1 MNAIIV
7 YLPRGDKKVIIPSGR
22 RYSINSKGSLRWPTP
37 STTSPPPFC
46 GKRLNLGGLGKK
58 KGEGEIVGWIRQ
70 NANYAIISLVRRRGG
85 LRRPF
90 WKWNFWGR
98 RRYINIRGLVSA
110 CLRNNRC
117 LDAIRS
123 SGILISRR
131 GRIGF
136 RSRIRSS
143 SFRCC
148 LGWNILNLEG
158 KLIVVDGYS
167 SLTCVKNVVECKKQ
181 FISFGNCHF

>member
-1 MNAIIV
+1 M
-7 YLPRGDKKVIIPSGR
+7 
-22 RYSINSKGSLRWPTP
+22 
-37 STTSPPPFC
+37 
-46 GKRLNLGGLGKK
+46 
-58 KGEGEIVGWIRQ
+58 
-70 NANYAIISLVRRRGG
+70 
-85 LRRPF
+85 
-90 WKWNFWGR
+90 
-98 RRYINIRGLVSA
+98 SA
-110 CLRNNRC
+110 CLGNNRR

-148 LGWNILNLEG
+148 LRWNILNLEG

-167 SLTCVKNVVECKKQ
+167 ALTCVKNVVECKKTIY
-181 FISFGNCHF
+181 FIWKFSFLGIGGIGVDVIKCLKRFQESKTNI

>member
-1 MNAIIV
+1 M
-7 YLPRGDKKVIIPSGR
+7 
-22 RYSINSKGSLRWPTP
+22 
-37 STTSPPPFC
+37 
-46 GKRLNLGGLGKK
+46 
-58 KGEGEIVGWIRQ
+58 
-70 NANYAIISLVRRRGG
+70 
-85 LRRPF
+85 
-90 WKWNFWGR
+90 
-98 RRYINIRGLVSA
+98 SA
-110 CLRNNRC
+110 CLRNNRR

-148 LGWNILNLEG
+148 LRWNILNLEE

-167 SLTCVKNVVECKKQ
+167 ALTCVKNVVECKKQ
-181 FISFGNCHF
+181 FISFGNSHF